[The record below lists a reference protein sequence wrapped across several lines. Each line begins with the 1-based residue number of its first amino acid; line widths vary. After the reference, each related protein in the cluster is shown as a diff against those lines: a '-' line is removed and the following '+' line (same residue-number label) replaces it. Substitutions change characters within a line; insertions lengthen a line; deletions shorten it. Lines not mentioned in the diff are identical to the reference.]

1 MAKTVMFAESRLAM
15 EKGVFCASDR
25 SQAPTPSAT
34 VRQVMTMRCI
44 ECRGMVTSTLRR
56 LVSLMNLEL
65 IGKRAVVTGS
75 TAGIGLATAR
85 LLAAEGAR
93 VIINSRSPARVE
105 EAMGAIVDAVPGAE
119 VQGVVAD
126 LGTATGCEKL
136 AREAPEADIL
146 VNNVGIFAPQP
157 FEEISDADW
166 LRFFEVNVL
175 SGVRLSRHYVKGMR
189 ARDWGRIVFV
199 SSESGVQIPVEM
211 IHYGM
216 TKTAQIAVARGLA
229 ESLSGT
235 GVTVNTVLPGPTA
248 SEGVATFVQ
257 QMADAKGIDWATM
270 EREFFTSARPSSL
283 LQRFAT
289 SDEVASMIVYLCSA
303 RASATTGAALR
314 VDGGVVRS
322 IL

>member
-1 MAKTVMFAESRLAM
+1 
-15 EKGVFCASDR
+15 
-25 SQAPTPSAT
+25 
-34 VRQVMTMRCI
+34 
-44 ECRGMVTSTLRR
+44 
-56 LVSLMNLEL
+56 MNLEL